1 MLISDAEGR
10 NTQLDGLRGYAAMSV
25 AAFHTITMLDYS
37 QIDRLYYQMFW
48 DVPGIYG
55 KLTKFVFIFLN
66 GVTPVTV
73 FFVLSG
79 AVLCRSLMQS
89 DEAYFPTAVKF
100 MVRRTL
106 RIYPALLVALIVGW
120 LVMNFAVR
128 PTPINDLFLEAAL
141 YQFTIIGAT
150 WTLNVEMLAIPVIL
164 LAFIGYRHLRGF
176 GLFMALV
183 AISLTFRH
191 LIPPGPPDLLR
202 AAWSCFAVGMLI
214 PTGIGAFVARSLPR
228 HSWIPALIVMV
239 GAMHFIPQ
247 SAVMQVTTR
256 VSAGVLVALIY
267 YGKGGRLGWFLD
279 RPFSRFMGK
288 ISFSFYLFSV
298 PVMLLI
304 GTGLTTDFPWTATH
318 PLEAG
323 LYLSVVVILATI
335 PIAALSYSWVEKPG
349 IRLGALLTGHR
360 VRRPA
365 NMKLAPS
372 IPVS

>member
-1 MLISDAEGR
+1 MLVSGAEGR

-48 DVPGIYG
+48 DAPGTYG
-55 KLTKFVFIFLN
+55 KLTKFAFIFLN

-79 AVLCRSLMQS
+79 AVLCKSLMQS
-89 DEAYFPTAVKF
+89 DGAYLPTAVKF

-128 PTPINDLFLEAAL
+128 TTPINDVFLEAAL

-164 LAFIGYRHLRGF
+164 LAFIGYRYLGGL
-176 GLFMALV
+176 GLFLALV
-183 AISLTFRH
+183 LISLAFRYA
-191 LIPPGPPDLLR
+191 IPPGPPELLR
-202 AAWSCFAVGMLI
+202 SAWSCFAVGMLV

-228 HSWIPALIVMV
+228 HSWIPVLIIMV

-247 SAVMQVTTR
+247 PAVRQVTER

-267 YGKGGRLGWFLD
+267 YGNGGSLGRFLD

-304 GTGLTTDFPWTATH
+304 GTGLTTDFPWVATH

-323 LYLSVVVILATI
+323 LYLSVIVILATI
-335 PIAALSYSWVEKPG
+335 PIAALSYRWVEKPG
-349 IRLGALLTGHR
+349 IWLGAFLTGHR
-360 VRRPA
+360 DRRPA
-365 NMKLAPS
+365 YVEPVPS
-372 IPVS
+372 SSAA